1 MWGDHEAQELNI
13 VLSTKVDADKKPAA
27 NQKQILGKEGERIA
41 EIYLREKGYRLVERN
56 YRCPAGE
63 LDLIALDRRV
73 VVFVE
78 VKTRTDD
85 RFGGPL
91 DSVHWRKQ
99 QKMIKTAQ
107 FFLSQQRLHQREARF
122 DVVGVTF
129 VGKKPIVEHI
139 QNAFD
144 LF

>member
-1 MWGDHEAQELNI
+1 VE
-13 VLSTKVDADKKPAA
+13 S
-27 NQKQILGKEGERIA
+27 QKQILGKEGERIA
-41 EIYLREKGYRLVERN
+41 ERYLKKKGYRLVERN
-56 YRCPAGE
+56 YRCPVGE

-73 VVFVE
+73 IVFVE

-91 DSVHWRKQ
+91 ESVHWRKQ
-99 QKMIKTAQ
+99 QKMIKAAQ

-122 DVVGVTF
+122 DVIGISF
-129 VGKKPIVEHI
+129 VDREPVVEHI

-144 LF
+144 FS

>member
-1 MWGDHEAQELNI
+1 ME
-13 VLSTKVDADKKPAA
+13 S
-27 NQKQILGKEGERIA
+27 QKQILGKEGERIA
-41 EIYLREKGYRLVERN
+41 ERYLKKKGYRLVERN
-56 YRCPAGE
+56 YRCPVGE

-73 VVFVE
+73 IVFVE

-91 DSVHWRKQ
+91 ESVHWRKQ
-99 QKMIKTAQ
+99 QKMIKAAQ

-122 DVVGVTF
+122 DVIGISF
-129 VGKKPIVEHI
+129 VDGEPVVEHI

-144 LF
+144 FS